1 MIGMF
6 KAMLANVFENFR
18 NMCLK
23 THELNPEKFLSPPRL
38 AWKTVRRKTKVK
50 TDFFFYIYMLLIV
63 GKAVKGGICHSIYQY
78 AKTNNKYTE
87 DYDKD

>member
-23 THELNPEKFLSPPRL
+23 IHELNPEKFLSPPRL

-50 TDFFFYIYMLLIV
+50 TDFFFFLYLYVIN
-63 GKAVKGGICHSIYQY
+63 GRKS
-78 AKTNNKYTE
+78 
-87 DYDKD
+87 